1 MRRSA
6 SWFACAL
13 FVVCLCPVSSRSASL
28 EAEKRV
34 AELRAVAESNPYDA
48 RAARRLAFALREA
61 DRLDESRAWFERVVG
76 LNGESPG
83 DMYNLACLYAITG
96 HTERGLDWLE
106 KALDHG
112 FTQDDTILNDSDM
125 DPLRQSP
132 RFQTITGLYP
142 PKDLTR
148 DQRWRYDLDFL
159 VRRMERMHWD
169 LYAHISKDEFTGE
182 IASIEKELPRLSD
195 AQVRARIRR
204 LLARVGDGHT
214 LMRARTE
221 DESTVAR
228 FPIDLYR
235 FSDGIFVR
243 GAAQAHAD
251 IVGTRVM
258 QLGPISADSAFTAMK
273 HYLSVD
279 NEMGY
284 RDGVSSALASPD
296 ILEAIGALTAGD
308 KLHLTLQRPDGRAFA
323 YAVPLTKFDV
333 AKLGHERFDGFVY
346 ANDAAPMPVPA
357 WLRNPDTPLW
367 YEYVSSEDLVYCWI
381 GAIDDAKDK
390 TFEAFCTEMLD
401 FIQKNNVDRLV
412 IDMRLNGGGN
422 TGVVLPLIHGLV
434 KSPVNR
440 DGNLFVI
447 IGRRTFSAAMNTCAL
462 LEMHT
467 QATFVGEPTGSR
479 PNFVGESTSF
489 VLPCTR
495 YRVFCSSRYWQHV
508 SSEDRRPWIAPRI
521 VAELSSHDFAT
532 NRDPAMEAIR
542 HAIAEQLAN

>member
-13 FVVCLCPVSSRSASL
+13 FLVCLCPVATYSTSL
-28 EAEKRV
+28 EAEQRV
-34 AELRAVAESNPYDA
+34 AELRAVAEANPYDA

-61 DRLDESRAWFERVVG
+61 DRLDESRVWFERVVG

-96 HTERGLDWLE
+96 NTERGLDWLE
-106 KALDHG
+106 KALDRG
-112 FTQDDTILNDSDM
+112 FTEDETILNDRDM
-125 DPLRQSP
+125 DPLRTSP
-132 RFQTITGLYP
+132 RFQAITGLYP
-142 PKDLTR
+142 PQGLSR
-148 DQRWRYDLDFL
+148 EERWRYDLDFM

-169 LYAHISKDEFTGE
+169 LYAHIPKEEFAGE
-182 IASIEKELPRLSD
+182 IARIEADLARLSD
-195 AQVRARIRR
+195 SQVRSRIRR

-221 DESTVAR
+221 DETTVAR

-243 GAAQAHAD
+243 GAAKEHAA

-258 QLGPISADSAFTAMK
+258 QLGPISADSAYTAMK
-273 HYLSVD
+273 PYVSVD

-284 RDGVSSALASPD
+284 RDWVSSALASPD
-296 ILEAIGALTAGD
+296 VLEAIGALTAGD
-308 KLHLTLQRPDGRAFA
+308 KLHLTLQSSDGRAFA
-323 YAVPLTKFDV
+323 YALPV
-333 AKLGHERFDGFVY
+333 AKIDAGKLGHERFDGFVY
-346 ANDAAPMPVPA
+346 ANDAARAPLPA

-367 YEYVSSEDLVYCWI
+367 YEYLSDQDMVYCWI
-381 GAIDDAKDK
+381 GAIDDMQDK
-390 TFEAFCTEMLD
+390 SFEAFCTEMLE
-401 FIQKNNVDRLV
+401 FIQKNGVERLV

-440 DGNLFVI
+440 EGNLFVI

-467 QATFVGEPTGSR
+467 EATFVGEPTGSR

-489 VLPCTR
+489 VLPCTH

-521 VAELSSHDFAT
+521 VAELSSQDFAT
-532 NRDPAMEAIR
+532 NRDPAMEAIL
-542 HAIAEQLAN
+542 HAIAEQVAN